1 MEEAGLCT
9 VRLVEPSYQQ
19 PLTSPLVDLFLELCA
34 IPSPSGR
41 ERAVAD
47 RVGAFLTGLGLEW
60 DEDDAATRLEGD
72 TGNIYC
78 RIPPTN
84 GGGTPIFLCAHTD
97 TVPPERAIEPVVGE
111 DGIVR
116 NAAGTI
122 LGADNKAAVVV
133 LLESTKR
140 ILDERRPHA
149 GIELLFTAQEEVS
162 LRGADAF
169 DHTRL
174 VADTGFV
181 YDQGA
186 PDRRDRARLTA
197 CARSRVPVPRSLRA
211 RGNVPRGRPLRRR
224 RGIARDRRLP
234 ARADRRGDERE
245 RRRDHGGTARN
256 VVPEWCSFS
265 AEVRS
270 HDERKAVDLVRE
282 MLETAA
288 FAASLGECEV
298 ESEVRPSF
306 PGYRFRE
313 SDSPVALAAT
323 ALRAAG
329 FEPSYALSGGGADAN
344 VFNARGLSCV
354 NLANGMMEIHTPD
367 EHIAVGD
374 LDAMVE
380 VTLALVDARAR
391 ELGKSDR
398 AVVGERP
405 AGVVRDLP
413 RMPVR
418 VDEDPGIAAPEGLRA
433 AAPDRRPCRLG
444 FGQNGIYFGRR
455 ANVVRERDTTPAASI
470 GHGGVL
476 GELLPAPE
484 RDDHAPGLEE
494 DDVVLRLRSGRP
506 AERLVERARP
516 REIGDAERDEA
527 DALLHQLIS
536 TARSSVEMSP
546 DSSRRQIDA
555 IAS

>member
-1 MEEAGLCT
+1 LYGAS
-9 VRLVEPSYQQ
+9 VEPSSQQ

-34 IPSPSGR
+34 IPSPSGQ

-47 RVGAFLTGLGLEW
+47 RVGAFLSELGLEW
-60 DEDDAATRLEGD
+60 DEDDATTRLEGD

-84 GGGTPIFLCAHTD
+84 DGGTPIFLCAHTD

-111 DGIVR
+111 DGIIR

-122 LGADNKAAVVV
+122 LGSDNKAAVVV

-149 GIELLFTAQEEVS
+149 GIELLFTAQEEIS

-174 VADTGFV
+174 GAEVGYV

-186 PDRRDRARLTA
+186 PIGEIVLGSPHARVLDFRFHGRSAHAGMFPEDGRSAVAAASRAIADFRLGRIDEETSA
-197 CARSRVPVPRSLRA
+197 
-211 RGNVPRGRPLRRR
+211 NVGL
-224 RGIARDRRLP
+224 IT
-234 ARADRRGDERE
+234 
-245 RRRDHGGTARN
+245 GGTARN

-270 HDERKAVDLVRE
+270 HDERKAVELVRE

-313 SDSPVALAAT
+313 SDKPVALAAT
-323 ALRAAG
+323 ALRTAG
-329 FEPSYALSGGGADAN
+329 FEPRYALSGGGADAN
-344 VFNARGLSCV
+344 VFNARGFSCV

-367 EHIAVGD
+367 EHIAVAD

-380 VTLALVDARAR
+380 VTLALVDAAR
-391 ELGKSDR
+391 ES
-398 AVVGERP
+398 
-405 AGVVRDLP
+405 
-413 RMPVR
+413 
-418 VDEDPGIAAPEGLRA
+418 
-433 AAPDRRPCRLG
+433 
-444 FGQNGIYFGRR
+444 
-455 ANVVRERDTTPAASI
+455 
-470 GHGGVL
+470 
-476 GELLPAPE
+476 
-484 RDDHAPGLEE
+484 
-494 DDVVLRLRSGRP
+494 
-506 AERLVERARP
+506 
-516 REIGDAERDEA
+516 
-527 DALLHQLIS
+527 
-536 TARSSVEMSP
+536 
-546 DSSRRQIDA
+546 
-555 IAS
+555 